1 MPTPMSPD
9 VQAYG
14 QLPSA
19 EQAEELF
26 KQKFSSMAYNV
37 MFAKFP
43 DMAQQIVTFKLL
55 ETDSTKGRG
64 VGAFIFLQDNKPI
77 YIPVIMSDSQL
88 KPLDVFYFKDL
99 NIFLPMN
106 KEWLEEVSKMSLEE
120 MGQPSDIPQ
129 GVSRDIDIRNVVMPP
144 FTSSGR
150 VGLASDMSFDFHAKA
165 MFKEAE
171 DNNYEVHPR
180 FLEFIGNAAPK
191 SVLDG
196 VKIAFEKHP
205 VLLKKLAHF
214 HGSAAVINA
223 FKRGNARVEAQ
234 SVVRAKLASMRAPGT
249 VRVFTKTATAAE
261 LKETFQ
267 EKAAQAYQGILRN
280 GIATQDTRR
289 SIEKIALKIEH
300 DLKLTEPGHTAGFYR
315 LYFMDAPPDIY
326 YIIPAPKG
334 PSSHFDDASESYY
347 STYGT
352 SPRRNATE
360 YLIINKDGKKVWCNK
375 HVMGEHIHDDDPSIN
390 NYKWIKTIIHG
401 KARGSAPTVHDYGFF
416 LCAGPGKQP
425 QATKPFW
432 VHSIVDTR
440 GVKKIIGDYTHGTKY
455 IIDDNTQRE
464 TITTA
469 ANDTLVIPKE
479 AKWVAIQT
487 NVREE
492 DKCSLSNDRLSNIT
506 DDPKMVTHWLDAKL
520 QGAEAEPVEV
530 KKAGFEEYW
539 VGKSSQALHYPKAI
553 EKIASDYGISISDAA
568 GVLIELERTRF
579 PFMYVIPTSKLASI
593 NEILMKVAQP
603 GIDGN
608 TARAEGPMQ
617 GQGPAQGPAPQMT
630 PEGGG
635 GAPMDPSQ
643 QGMMDPSMM
652 GGGMMDPSMMG
663 GGMMPQQSSMSPT
676 DLAIAEAVDKL
687 TQENQVRM
695 QQLQDQMQQQQQ
707 ALEQESDQNGR
718 LVQLLQQIQNRA
730 NQITQATGG
739 MIPAGA
745 EASPAVAA
753 RMLAPEPEPQPEP
766 PPTPVMPEGNVNP
779 QAVSEQINPNML
791 ESAGDLGNAGVFDL
805 ATMSMMAASPVL
817 HEIISSYVPNL
828 EKAVD
833 NLGRILLTL
842 WMQEAEVKKM
852 IGDLEYSTLEERLRT
867 VFKGLGELVIKIN
880 RNAVNTNQMAQ
891 QGMMNQ
897 Q

>member
-43 DMAQQIVTFKLL
+43 DLAPQIVTFKLL
-55 ETDSTKGRG
+55 ETDSVKGRG
-64 VGAFIFLQDNKPI
+64 VGAFILMQDNKPI
-77 YIPVIMSDSQL
+77 YIPVVMSDSQL

-120 MGQPSDIPQ
+120 MGQPADIPQ
-129 GVSRDIDIRNVVMPP
+129 GVPRDIDIRNVVMPP

-150 VGLASDMSFDFHAKA
+150 VGLASDMGIDFHAKA

-171 DNNYEVHPR
+171 NNNYEVHPR
-180 FLEFIGNAAPK
+180 FLEFIGDTAPR

-196 VKIAFEKHP
+196 VKIAFERHP
-205 VLLKKLAHF
+205 VLLQKLAQF
-214 HGSAAVINA
+214 HGSTAVVNA
-223 FKRGNARVEAQ
+223 FKRGNARTAAQ
-234 SVVRAKLASMRAPGT
+234 ATAQTKTASLNKEGS
-249 VRVFTKTATAAE
+249 VRVFTKTASAAE
-261 LKETFQ
+261 LKEAFG

-280 GIATQDTRR
+280 GVATQDTRR
-289 SIEKIALKIEH
+289 SIEKVALKIEH
-300 DLKLTEPGHTAGFYR
+300 ELKLTEPGHTAGFYR

-326 YIIPAPKG
+326 YIIPKPKG
-334 PSSHFDDASESYY
+334 SDCSAISCDDYY
-347 STYGT
+347 SSYGV

-360 YLIINKDGKKVWCNK
+360 YLIINKDGKKVWCNT
-375 HVMGEHIHDDDPSIN
+375 HVMGEHIQDDDSSLN
-390 NYKWIKTIIHG
+390 SYKWIKTIIHG
-401 KARGSAPTVHDYGFF
+401 NARGSAPSVHDYGFF

-432 VHSIVDTR
+432 VHSIVETK
-440 GVKKIIGDYTHGTKY
+440 GIKKIMGGYSDGTKY

-464 TITTA
+464 TITQA
-469 ANDTLVIPKE
+469 ANDTLIIPKD

-492 DKCSLSNDRLSNIT
+492 DKYELRNHSLSNIT

-520 QGAEAEPVEV
+520 QDAKAEPVEV
-530 KKAGFEEYW
+530 KKAGVEEYW
-539 VGKSSQALHYPKAI
+539 VGNHPQALHYPKAV
-553 EKIASDYGISISDAA
+553 EKVATTYGISVADAA
-568 GVLIELERTRF
+568 GVLVEVERTRF
-579 PFMYVIPTSKLASI
+579 PFMYVLPISKLASI

-603 GIDGN
+603 G
-608 TARAEGPMQ
+608 AEGPMQ
-617 GQGPAQGPAPQMT
+617 GQGPAQGGQPPMA

-643 QGMMDPSMM
+643 QGMDPSMM
-652 GGGMMDPSMMG
+652 GMAPPPAPS
-663 GGMMPQQSSMSPT
+663 PMSPT

-707 ALEQESDQNGR
+707 TLQQESDQNNK
-718 LVQLLQQIQNRA
+718 LVTLLQQIQSRA
-730 NQITQATGG
+730 SQITQATGG

-745 EASPAVAA
+745 EQSPATAA

-766 PPTPVMPEGNVNP
+766 PPTPMMPEGNVNP
-779 QAVSEQINPNML
+779 QAVADQINPNML

-817 HEIISSYVPNL
+817 HEIISTYVPNL

-842 WMQEAEVKKM
+842 WMQEAEVKQM
-852 IGDLEYSTLEERLRT
+852 IGDLEYTTLEERLRT

-880 RNAVNTNQMAQ
+880 RNAVNPGQMSQ

>member
-19 EQAEELF
+19 EQAEEIF
-26 KQKFSSMAYNV
+26 KQKFASMAYNV

-43 DMAQQIVTFKLL
+43 DMAQQVVTFKLL
-55 ETDSTKGRG
+55 ETNATKGRG

-77 YIPVIMSDSQL
+77 YIPVVMSDSQL

-129 GVSRDIDIRNVVMPP
+129 GVPRDVDIRNVVMPP

-171 DNNYEVHPR
+171 SNNYEVHPR
-180 FLEFIGNAAPK
+180 FLEFIGDAAPK
-191 SVLDG
+191 SVIDG
-196 VKIAFEKHP
+196 VKLAFEKHP
-205 VLLKKLAHF
+205 VLLAKLAHF
-214 HGSAAVINA
+214 HGSTSVINA
-223 FKRGNARVEAQ
+223 FRRGNARVAAQEAAQ
-234 SVVRAKLASMRAPGT
+234 TKTAALNAPGV

-261 LKETFQ
+261 LKEAFGV
-267 EKAAQAYQGILRN
+267 KSAQAYQGILRN
-280 GIATQDTRR
+280 GIAVQDTRR
-289 SIEKIALKIEH
+289 GIDKVALKIEH

-326 YIIPAPKG
+326 YIIPKPKG
-334 PSSHFDDASESYY
+334 SNSPLVAGDDYY
-347 STYGT
+347 SEYGS

-360 YLIINKDGKKVWCNK
+360 YLIVNKDGKKVWCNT
-375 HVMGEHIHDDDPSIN
+375 HVMGELIQDDDPELN

-401 KARGSAPTVHDYGFF
+401 NARGSSPSVHDYGFF

-432 VHSIVDTR
+432 IHSIVDTK
-440 GVKKIIGDYTHGTKY
+440 GVRKIISDYSDGTKY
-455 IIDDNTQRE
+455 IIDDNTKRE
-464 TITTA
+464 SITNA
-469 ANDTLVIPKE
+469 ANDTYLIPKG

-487 NVREE
+487 NVHEK
-492 DKCSLSNDRLSNIT
+492 DKYDLRNHSLSNIT

-520 QGAEAEPVEV
+520 QDAKADPVEV
-530 KKAGFEEYW
+530 KKAGVDEYW
-539 VGKSSQALHYPKAI
+539 VGNHPCALHYPKAV
-553 EKIASDYGISISDAA
+553 EKIATDYNISVSDAA
-568 GVLIELERTRF
+568 GILVEVERTRF
-579 PFMYVIPTSKLASI
+579 PFMYVLPTSKLASI

-603 GIDGN
+603 GM
-608 TARAEGPMQ
+608 EGPMQ
-617 GQGPAQGPAPQMT
+617 GQGPAQGPAPQMS

-635 GAPMDPSQ
+635 GSPMGDPMQ
-643 QGMMDPSMM
+643 QGMDPSMM
-652 GGGMMDPSMMG
+652 GG
-663 GGMMPQQSSMSPT
+663 MMPQQPAPSPMSPT

-707 ALEQESDQNGR
+707 ALQQESDQNNR

-730 NQITQATGG
+730 NQITQVTGG
-739 MIPAGA
+739 VIPAGA
-745 EASPAVAA
+745 EASPATAA
-753 RMLAPEPEPQPEP
+753 RMLAPEPEPEPEP
-766 PPTPVMPEGNVNP
+766 PPQPVMPEGNMNP
-779 QAVSEQINPNML
+779 QAVADQINPNML

-817 HEIISSYVPNL
+817 HDIISTYVPNL

-842 WMQEAEVKKM
+842 WMQESEVKQM
-852 IGDLEYSTLEERLRT
+852 IGDLEYTTLEERLRT
-867 VFKGLGELVIKIN
+867 VFKGLGDLVIKIN
-880 RNAVNTNQMAQ
+880 RNAVSPNQMSQ

>member
-43 DMAQQIVTFKLL
+43 DLAPQIVTFKLL
-55 ETDSTKGRG
+55 ETDSVKGRG
-64 VGAFIFLQDNKPI
+64 VGAFILMQDNKPI
-77 YIPVIMSDSQL
+77 YIPVVMSDSQL

-120 MGQPSDIPQ
+120 MGQPADLPQ
-129 GVSRDIDIRNVVMPP
+129 GVPRDIDIRNVVMPP

-150 VGLASDMSFDFHAKA
+150 VGLASDMGTDFHAKA

-171 DNNYEVHPR
+171 NNNYEVHPR
-180 FLEFIGNAAPK
+180 FLEFIGDAAPR

-196 VKIAFEKHP
+196 VKIAFERHP
-205 VLLKKLAHF
+205 VLLQKLAQF
-214 HGSAAVINA
+214 HGSTAIVNA
-223 FKRGNARVEAQ
+223 FKRGNARTAAQ
-234 SVVRAKLASMRAPGT
+234 ATAQTKTASLSKEGT
-249 VRVFTKTATAAE
+249 VRVFTKTASAAD
-261 LKETFQ
+261 LKEAFG

-280 GIATQDTRR
+280 GVATQDTRR
-289 SIEKIALKIEH
+289 SIEKVALKIEH
-300 DLKLTEPGHTAGFYR
+300 ELKLTEPGHTAGFYR

-326 YIIPAPKG
+326 YIIPKPKG
-334 PSSHFDDASESYY
+334 SDCSAISCDDYY
-347 STYGT
+347 SSYGT

-360 YLIINKDGKKVWCNK
+360 YLIINKDGKKVWCNT
-375 HVMGEHIHDDDPSIN
+375 HVMGEHIPDDDSSLN
-390 NYKWIKTIIHG
+390 SYKWIKTIIHG
-401 KARGSAPTVHDYGFF
+401 NARGSAPSVHDYGFF

-432 VHSIVDTR
+432 VHSIVETK
-440 GVKKIIGDYTHGTKY
+440 GIKKIMGGYSDGTKY

-464 TITTA
+464 TITQA
-469 ANDTLVIPKE
+469 ANDTLIIPKE

-492 DKCSLSNDRLSNIT
+492 DKYELRNHSLSNIT

-520 QGAEAEPVEV
+520 QDAKAEPVEV
-530 KKAGFEEYW
+530 KKAGVEEYW
-539 VGKSSQALHYPKAI
+539 VGSHPQALHYPQAV
-553 EKIASDYGISISDAA
+553 EKVATTYGISVADAA
-568 GVLIELERTRF
+568 GVLVEVERTRF
-579 PFMYVIPTSKLASI
+579 PFMYVLPISKLASI

-603 GIDGN
+603 G
-608 TARAEGPMQ
+608 AEGPMQ
-617 GQGPAQGPAPQMT
+617 GQGPAQGGQPPMA

-635 GAPMDPSQ
+635 GAPVDPSQ
-643 QGMMDPSMM
+643 QGMDPSMM
-652 GGGMMDPSMMG
+652 GMAPPPAPS
-663 GGMMPQQSSMSPT
+663 PMSPT

-707 ALEQESDQNGR
+707 TLQQESDQNNK
-718 LVQLLQQIQNRA
+718 LVQLLQQIQGRA
-730 NQITQATGG
+730 SQITQATGG
-739 MIPAGA
+739 VIPAGA
-745 EASPAVAA
+745 EQSPATAA

-766 PPTPVMPEGNVNP
+766 PPTPMMPEGNVNP
-779 QAVSEQINPNML
+779 QAVADQINPNML

-817 HEIISSYVPNL
+817 HEIISTYVPNL

-842 WMQEAEVKKM
+842 WMQEAEVKQM
-852 IGDLEYSTLEERLRT
+852 IGDLEYTTLEERLRT

-880 RNAVNTNQMAQ
+880 RNAVNPGQMSQ